1 MTGVEFVRL
10 GKRVHAH
17 IGQDHRYA
25 HTLRVARMA
34 VALARRYGEDVER
47 ALLAGMLHDL
57 ARLYSPE
64 RLLDESRARGLAI
77 NAFEEAH
84 PRVLHA
90 RLGAELAREEF
101 GQNDERILSAIRY
114 HTLGAGSMNRL
125 DAIVYLADS
134 LEPGRDFKERA
145 ELERLSFL
153 DLNAAMRETLL
164 ATTAFHGAS
173 GKSIAPETAAA
184 IQLFSRKEKKTA

>member
-10 GKRVHAH
+10 GERVHAH

-25 HTLRVARMA
+25 HTLRVARLA
-34 VALARRYGEDVER
+34 VQLARRYGEDVER

-57 ARLYSPE
+57 ARLYKPE
-64 RLLDESRARGLAI
+64 RLLDESRARGLTI
-77 NAFEEAH
+77 SAFDEAH

-90 RLGAELAREEF
+90 RLGAELAREQF
-101 GQNDERILSAIRY
+101 GINDERILSAIRY
-114 HTLGAGSMNRL
+114 HTLGAGSMNTL

-134 LEPGRDFKERA
+134 LEPGRDFEERA

-184 IQLFSRKEKKTA
+184 IALFSPKEKKTA

>member
-145 ELERLSFL
+145 QLERLSFL

>member
-17 IGQDHRYA
+17 IGQQHRYA

-34 VALARRYGEDVER
+34 VRLARRYRENVER
-47 ALLAGMLHDL
+47 AMLAGMLHDL
-57 ARLYSPE
+57 ARLYTPE
-64 RLLDESRARGLAI
+64 RLLEESRARGLAI
-77 NAFEEAH
+77 GAFEETH

-90 RLGAELAREEF
+90 RIGAELAREEF
-101 GQNDERILSAIRY
+101 GIDDERILSAIRY
-114 HTLGAGSMNRL
+114 HTLGAGSMNTL

-134 LEPGRDFKERA
+134 LEPGRDFDERA
-145 ELERLSFL
+145 DLERLSFHN
-153 DLNAAMRETLL
+153 LNAAMRETLL

-184 IQLFSRKEKKTA
+184 IELFSSEEKKTA

>member
-10 GKRVHAH
+10 SKRVHAH
-17 IGQDHRYA
+17 IGQRHRYE

-34 VALARRYGEDVER
+34 VRLARRYGEDVER

-57 ARLYSPE
+57 ARLYTPE
-64 RLLDESRARGLAI
+64 RLLEESRARGLSI
-77 NAFEEAH
+77 SAFDQAH

-90 RLGAELAREEF
+90 RLGAELAKEQF
-101 GQNDERILSAIRY
+101 GIDDGRILSAISY
-114 HTLGAGSMNRL
+114 HTLGAPSMNTL

-134 LEPGRDFKERA
+134 LEPGRDFGERA
-145 ELERLSFL
+145 ALEQLSFR
-153 DLNAAMRETLL
+153 DLSAAMRETLL
-164 ATTAFHGAS
+164 STTAFHGAS

-184 IQLFSRKEKKTA
+184 IELFSSKEKKTA

>member
-10 GKRVHAH
+10 GKHVKTH
-17 IGQDHRYA
+17 IGQKHRYV

-34 VALARRYGEDVER
+34 MQLARRYRDDVDR

-57 ARLYSPE
+57 ARLYSDE
-64 RLLDESRARGLAI
+64 RLLEESRARGLSI
-77 NAFEEAH
+77 SAFEEEH

-90 RLGAELAREEF
+90 RLGAEIARDDF
-101 GQNDERILSAIRY
+101 GINDERVLSAIRY
-114 HTLGAGSMNRL
+114 HTLGAGSMNAL

-134 LEPGRDFKERA
+134 LEPGRNFEERA
-145 ELERLSFL
+145 ALERLAFR

-184 IQLFSRKEKKTA
+184 IELFSSEEKKTA

>member
-10 GKRVHAH
+10 GKHVKTH
-17 IGQDHRYA
+17 IGQKHRYV

-34 VALARRYGEDVER
+34 MQLARRYRDDVDR

-57 ARLYSPE
+57 ARLYPDE
-64 RLLDESRARGLAI
+64 RLLEESRARGLSI
-77 NAFEEAH
+77 SAFEEEH

-90 RLGAELAREEF
+90 RLGAEIARDDF
-101 GQNDERILSAIRY
+101 GINDERVLSAIRY
-114 HTLGAGSMNRL
+114 HTLGAGSMNAL

-134 LEPGRDFKERA
+134 LEPGRNFEERA
-145 ELERLSFL
+145 ALERLAFR

-184 IQLFSRKEKKTA
+184 IELFSSEEKKTA

>member
-1 MTGVEFVRL
+1 MTGIEFVRL

-17 IGQDHRYA
+17 IGQQHRYV

-34 VALARRYGEDVER
+34 AQLARRYGEDVER

-57 ARLYSPE
+57 ARLYTPE
-64 RLLDESRARGLAI
+64 RLLDESRARGLSI
-77 NAFEEAH
+77 STFEDAH

-90 RLGAELAREEF
+90 RLGAELANEQF
-101 GQNDERILSAIRY
+101 GIGDERILSAIRY
-114 HTLGAGSMNRL
+114 HTLGAGSMNTL

-134 LEPGRDFKERA
+134 LEPGRDFSERA
-145 ELERLSFL
+145 ELERLSFR

-164 ATTAFHGAS
+164 STTAFHGAS

-184 IQLFSRKEKKTA
+184 IELFSSKEKKTA

>member
-1 MTGVEFVRL
+1 MTGVEFARL

-17 IGQDHRYA
+17 IGQQHRYE

-34 VALARRYGEDVER
+34 VQLARRYGENVER

-64 RLLDESRARGLAI
+64 RLLAESRARKLSI
-77 NAFEEAH
+77 SAFEKAH
-84 PRVLHA
+84 PRVLHS
-90 RLGAELAREEF
+90 RLGAELAKEQF
-101 GQNDERILSAIRY
+101 GIDDERILSAIRY
-114 HTLGAGSMNRL
+114 HTLGAGSMNTL

-134 LEPGRDFKERA
+134 LEPGRDFAERA
-145 ELERLSFL
+145 ELERLSFR

-164 ATTAFHGAS
+164 STTAFQGAS

-184 IQLFSRKEKKTA
+184 IKLFTSKEKQTA

>member
-10 GKRVHAH
+10 AKRVHAH

-34 VALARRYGEDVER
+34 VRLARRYGENVER

-57 ARLYSPE
+57 ARLYTPE
-64 RLLDESRARGLAI
+64 RLLAESRSRGLAVS
-77 NAFEEAH
+77 AFEEAH

-90 RLGAELAREEF
+90 RLGAELAKEQF
-101 GQNDERILSAIRY
+101 GQSDERILSAIRY
-114 HTLGAGSMNRL
+114 HTLGAGTMTTL

-134 LEPGRDFKERA
+134 LEPGRDFEQRA
-145 ELERLSFL
+145 DLERLSFRDL
-153 DLNAAMRETLL
+153 DAAMRATLL
-164 ATTAFHGAS
+164 ATTAFHGNS

-184 IQLFSRKEKKTA
+184 IELFSSKEKKTA

>member
-17 IGQDHRYA
+17 IGQQHRYA
-25 HTLRVARMA
+25 HTLRVARMS
-34 VALARRYGEDVER
+34 VALARRHGEDVER

-57 ARLYSPE
+57 ARLYSPQ
-64 RLLDESRARGLAI
+64 RLLDESRAHGLSI
-77 NAFEEAH
+77 SAFEEAH

-90 RLGAELAREEF
+90 RLGAELAREQF
-101 GQNDERILSAIRY
+101 GIDDERILSAIRY
-114 HTLGAGSMNRL
+114 HTLGAGSMNAL

-134 LEPGRDFKERA
+134 LEPERDFAERA
-145 ELERLSFL
+145 ELEQLAFR

-164 ATTAFHGAS
+164 STTGFYGAS
-173 GKSIAPETAAA
+173 GRSIAPETAAA
-184 IQLFSRKEKKTA
+184 IQLFSPKEKKTA